1 MAAPRFFTPINR
13 AGWPFIGLF
22 AGATALAAYW
32 WAPALWLGGALTIG
46 CAYFFRDPA
55 RVTPRRD
62 GLIISPA
69 DGIVLAIGPAPP
81 PPEVGAGDAPRMRIS
96 IFMNIFDVHVNR
108 APVSGRVAQ
117 LAYRPGKFFNASL
130 DKASSFNERQAIR
143 LTMNDGLELIVVQ
156 IAGLIARRIVC
167 HLAPEQQVTAGER
180 FGLIRFGSRLDVYL
194 PDGVAPLACVGQRT
208 VAGET
213 VLADIRAQEAAR
225 KGEAS

>member
-1 MAAPRFFTPINR
+1 MVAPSLIAPINR

-22 AGATALAAYW
+22 ACATAVAAYW
-32 WAPALWLGGALTIG
+32 WTPAAWLGGVLTLW

-69 DGIVLAIGPAPP
+69 DGVVQAIAPAPP
-81 PPEVGAGDAPRMRIS
+81 PPEIGAGDAPRTRIS
-96 IFMNIFDVHVNR
+96 IFMNVFDVHVNR
-108 APVSGRVAQ
+108 APVAARVAQ

-130 DKASSFNERQAIR
+130 DKASDFNERQAIR
-143 LTMNDGLELIVVQ
+143 LAMSDGLELIVVQ

-167 HLAPEQQVTAGER
+167 HLAPEQELSAGER

-213 VLADIRAQEAAR
+213 VLADIRAQEAQR